1 MPLKKRNPAE
11 AGKSAATLA
20 SRCLALW
27 IERGGTSKSELE
39 LCVFYGSACRDLAAI
54 DAHRQCNRTPGL
66 HSRYVCGRG
75 LPCLHGSPKLG
86 SEFMQLASHR
96 TNGIAAQ
103 HRQPCRSVKTA
114 GQAGPPDDSRNPR
127 RGIGPRS
134 ARRGAPAALQADVFH
149 RTRGVP
155 GSDMLNRRR
164 CRRIPAS
171 RMKNRVGSRSSVSSS

>member
-1 MPLKKRNPAE
+1 MRGALPTVN
-11 AGKSAATLA
+11 GKLAATSA

-54 DAHRQCNRTPGL
+54 DAHRQRNRTPGL

-86 SEFMQLASHR
+86 SQFMQLASHR

-114 GQAGPPDDSRNPR
+114 GQAGPPTTAEIL
-127 RGIGPRS
+127 GEEL
-134 ARRGAPAALQADVFH
+134 ARALLVAV
-149 RTRGVP
+149 
-155 GSDMLNRRR
+155 RRR
-164 CRRIPAS
+164 LYRLTCFIEREAFQGRTC
-171 RMKNRVGSRSSVSSS
+171 